1 MTFGDPI
8 IYHCPSCRKMMKMLT
23 FRSYTSRSGSIY
35 SDSYFSGGPHF
46 TSDLAKCPHCKKLF
60 FRHNDKNAIEMDIRT
75 AGRIKYIEDPWLEDL
90 LGVITNNGKIAK
102 DFIKNRKEEKTYRF
116 DLWHELNKTTRG
128 GRDKFSA
135 DELELWK
142 NNCAALLP
150 LMEKTLKEIRSEKN
164 STQYRDKDRDN
175 CLIQTAELNRN
186 LGNFDECMNLINKLN
201 SDWDWLKKQFER
213 ECEAKNIF
221 TFELLSENELNSG
234 KEKVAPPPK
243 PEHGD
248 LQSLDIKSPV
258 VKSPE
263 NATPP
268 IKSTTEEKT
277 FETPDYEET
286 DTAAAETVTQNKE
299 EKENEFIIF
308 DDWTEIADWHFIRD
322 STYTGFVIHDNI
334 TRIGK
339 CAFAQCSALKKLDI
353 GKNVINIEK
362 YAFRKDNRPWE
373 TAYIT
378 EVINRSVKPQ
388 IIDQYHFYNNDLSK
402 AVLRVPEQSMEAYQ
416 AAEGW
421 KDFGTI
427 TALDETQYPPCKIR
441 TDIKLKT
448 APKKKKA
455 PPCNIHIWI
464 GNFDSAE
471 ELEEYADNA
480 EYEWEYYGHLL
491 GEDNFD
497 EPPEEYG
504 LGCAFCYENEIM
516 YEDAADIADDLFY
529 QFYDTEQPLQD
540 IFAALPVDTEEAL
553 EACKEK
559 IPLLKKA
566 NAYIVVFGWHNKRK
580 NFQKARLSKPCCY
593 LGEFEIVTPEP
604 DTDGKY
610 EAWS

>member
-23 FRSYTSRSGSIY
+23 FRSYTSRSGGSIY

-46 TSDLAKCPHCKKLF
+46 TSDLAKCPHCKELF

-75 AGRIKYIEDPWLEDL
+75 AGRIKYIEEPEREDL
-90 LGVITNNGKIAK
+90 LGVLTDNSGIKPG
-102 DFIKNRKEEKTYRF
+102 FIKNRKEEKTFRL

-128 GRDKFSA
+128 GRYKPSG

-150 LMEKTLKEIRSEKN
+150 LMEKTLKKMRSEKN
-164 STQYRDKDRDN
+164 SEKYRDKDRDN
-175 CLIQTAELNRN
+175 CLIQIAELNRN
-186 LGNFDECMNLINKLN
+186 LGSFDECVILINKLN
-201 SDWDWLKKQFER
+201 SDWDWLKQQFER
-213 ECEAKNIF
+213 ECTAKNPF
-221 TFELLSENELNSG
+221 TFELLSEN
-234 KEKVAPPPK
+234 KAAPPPSPP
-243 PEHGD
+243 PEH
-248 LQSLDIKSPV
+248 V
-258 VKSPE
+258 NVKSSE

-268 IKSTTEEKT
+268 VKSTTEELK
-277 FETPDYEET
+277 FETPKAEVEVYEKEET
-286 DTAAAETVTQNKE
+286 A
-299 EKENEFIIF
+299 ENEFIIF
-308 DDWTEIADWHFIRD
+308 DDWTEIEDWRFIRD
-322 STYTGFVIHDNI
+322 STYTSFVIHDNI

-339 CAFAQCSALKKLDI
+339 CAFAQCRELKKLDI
-353 GKNVINIEK
+353 GKNVLNIEK

-402 AVLRVPEQSMEAYQ
+402 AVLRVPEQSIEAYK

-427 TALDETQYPPCKIR
+427 IALDEEKYPPYKIR
-441 TDIKLKT
+441 ADIKLKT
-448 APKKKKA
+448 APRKKKA
-455 PPCNIHIWI
+455 PPLVLQIWL
-464 GNFDSAE
+464 GNFESAE
-471 ELEEYADNA
+471 ELEEYADNT

-504 LGCAFCYENEIM
+504 IGCAFCYDNEIM
-516 YEDAADIADDLFY
+516 YEDAADITDGLFY
-529 QFYDTEQPLQD
+529 QFYEQEQPLQD
-540 IFAALPVDTEEAL
+540 IFAALPVDPEEAM

-559 IPLLKKA
+559 YPMLKKA

-580 NFQKARLSKPCCY
+580 NFRKARPSKPCRY

-610 EAWS
+610 EGWS